1 VAQAH
6 RRGLTIAIP
15 GRRSQAERTAQTRQR
30 IVAAV
35 FESIAA
41 VGLARTTAVEVT
53 RRAGVTWGAVQH
65 HFGGKDGMLI
75 AAVEDSFDHFVS
87 RFDRFDDLPIDG
99 APLDERVRRFVDGA
113 WAHFGSRE
121 YRSAFEI
128 LLHYFNPND
137 IGPNDLSGS
146 PSWRDEMFRSWDRVW
161 MELFHDSKL
170 RRGERLAIEH
180 YTLSVLAGLA
190 STRMLEG
197 GRAQPRE
204 KELEFLK
211 DTLVRELGRRS

>member
-1 VAQAH
+1 MAQAH
-6 RRGLTIAIP
+6 RRSQALAVQ
-15 GRRSQAERTAQTRQR
+15 GRRSQAERTALTRER

-35 FESIAA
+35 FECIAE

-75 AAVEDSFDHFVS
+75 AAVEDSFDHFAS
-87 RFDRFDDLPIDG
+87 RFGDLPAVG
-99 APLDERVRRFVDGA
+99 APLDERARRFVDGA

-128 LLHYFNPND
+128 LLHY
-137 IGPNDLSGS
+137 IGRDDHSDS
-146 PSWRDEMFRSWDRVW
+146 PSWRNEMFRSWDQVW

-170 RRGERLAIEH
+170 QRKEHLAIER

-197 GRAQPRE
+197 GRAKARDE
-204 KELEFLK
+204 ELGFLK
-211 DTLVRELGRRS
+211 DTLVRELGCSS

>member
-1 VAQAH
+1 MARVH
-6 RRGLTIAIP
+6 RGQPIVVP
-15 GRRSQAERTAQTRQR
+15 VRRSQAERTARTRKR

-41 VGLARTTAVEVT
+41 VGLARPTAVEIS

-75 AAVEDSFDHFVS
+75 AAVEDSFDHFAARFADPPAVS
-87 RFDRFDDLPIDG
+87 T
-99 APLDERVRRFVDGA
+99 PLVERVRHFVDGA

-128 LLHYFNPND
+128 LLQN
-137 IGPNDLSGS
+137 IGQDDLSDS
-146 PSWRDEMFRSWDRVW
+146 PSWRNEMFRSWDRVW
-161 MELFHDSKL
+161 MKLFHDSKL
-170 RRGERLAIEH
+170 RRSEHLAIEH

-197 GRAQPRE
+197 GRAQPGDE
-204 KELEFLK
+204 ELKFLK
-211 DTLVRELGRRS
+211 DTLVRELGRPA